1 MIFDPGKA
9 EYYWFI
15 FLTAMYFFLWQG
27 YASITG
33 FLRFSFTSPVA
44 SYFLLLMVP
53 AFFQVILYI
62 EKTSTSLQYCAL
74 SSWPKAVSFICLIA
88 MIYQTAFLLILNIS
102 NDKSL
107 YDWLEHSFFSS
118 LKCFCMRL
126 VIVIYRQII
135 LEEYPF
141 NIILFILFCNS

>member
-1 MIFDPGKA
+1 MIFGHGKA

-15 FLTAMYFFLWQG
+15 FLIAMYVFLWQG
-27 YASITG
+27 YASITV
-33 FLRFSFTSPVA
+33 FLRFNFTSPVA

-74 SSWPKAVSFICLIA
+74 NSWPKAVSFICLIA
-88 MIYQTAFLLILNIS
+88 MIYQTPFLLIFYTS